1 MTAPKVCLNP
11 ACQREFVR
19 DPKQASKDFNARKY
33 CSAFC
38 SATVARKRPVEPET
52 KTCLRDGCG
61 TVYVRGATEIPSR
74 WNARKF
80 CSSSCSVKAHRP
92 AKAEPAPVVETTGT
106 YRPVWRPCGFALRP
120 GDEGY
125 DDGVAS

>member
-1 MTAPKVCLNP
+1 MTAAKTCLNP

-19 DPKQASKDFNARKY
+19 DPKRSPKDFDARKY
-33 CSAFC
+33 CSVFC
-38 SATVARKRPVEPET
+38 AATVSKKRPKEVET

-74 WNARKF
+74 WNSRKF
-80 CSSSCSVKAHRP
+80 CSSSCSVKARRP

-106 YRPVWRPCGFALRP
+106 YRPVWRPPGFVLRP

-125 DDGVAS
+125 DAEVAS